1 MASQAQQGSR
11 SGNGSQPSPLD
22 GLRVVDLS
30 MFMSGPMATQ
40 ILGDAGAEI
49 IKVESVQ
56 RIDGWRG
63 AATSREVERPWERSP
78 NFNWVNRSKR
88 GITLNLTDP
97 RGADLLKRLVAISDI
112 VIENYTPRVMDNFGL
127 GYEVL
132 REITPDLIMLS
143 MPGFGQT
150 VSWRDYVAFG
160 MSTEQ
165 MSGITHL
172 TGYDDGPPMFTG
184 TNGGDPFV
192 GVIAAS
198 ALLAALNHR
207 ERTGEGQHMD
217 LSQIEACTMYIGDV
231 LADWA
236 VTGDDP
242 GRISN
247 RHPSMAPHGIYPCAD
262 DGWIAV
268 ACQSDEEWRSLA
280 ACLGRSE
287 WAEDSSPF
295 ATAVGRL
302 AACEQLDEAISAW
315 TAPQG
320 HLELMHSLQAA
331 GVTAGAVMNGPQL
344 LDDAHMQVRAALI
357 PQDRPDLGIKHY
369 PGQPYRFAKAE
380 PVANRRAPLLGEH
393 TNEVLKELLDLGDEE
408 LQALEAAD
416 ITGTTPIAARA
427 PAGG

>member
-1 MASQAQQGSR
+1 MTAQAPQGYR
-11 SGNGSQPSPLD
+11 NGNGSQPSPLD

-63 AATSREVERPWERSP
+63 AAGSRDVERPWELSP

-97 RGADLLKRLVAISDI
+97 RGADLLKRLVAISDV

-198 ALLAALNHR
+198 ALLAAINHR
-207 ERTGEGQHMD
+207 KRTGEGQHMD
-217 LSQIEACTMYIGDV
+217 LSQVEACTMYIGDV
-231 LADWA
+231 LTDWA

-262 DGWIAV
+262 DGWIAI

-280 ACLGRSE
+280 ACLGRPK
-287 WAEDSSPF
+287 WAEDGSPL
-295 ATAVGRL
+295 ATAAGRL
-302 AACEQLDEAISAW
+302 AASEMLDEAISEW

-344 LDDAHMQVRAALI
+344 LDDAHMQARAALI

-369 PGQPYRFAKAE
+369 PGLPYRFAKAA

-408 LQALEAAD
+408 LEALEADD
-416 ITGTTPIAARA
+416 ITGTTPIAARPPKGA
-427 PAGG
+427 

>member
-1 MASQAQQGSR
+1 MASQ
-11 SGNGSQPSPLD
+11 PSALN
-22 GLRVVDLS
+22 GLRVIDLS
-30 MFMSGPMATQ
+30 MFMSGPVATQ
-40 ILGDAGAEI
+40 MLGDAGAEI

-63 AATSREVERPWERSP
+63 AATSPGIERPWERSP

-143 MPGFGQT
+143 MPGFGHT

-165 MSGITHL
+165 MSGMSHL
-172 TGYDDGPPMFTG
+172 TGYADGPPMFTG
-184 TNGGDPFV
+184 TTGGDTFV
-192 GVIAAS
+192 GVIAAN

-207 ERTGEGQHMD
+207 ARTGEGQHMD

-231 LADWA
+231 L
-236 VTGDDP
+236 TGWSLSGHDP
-242 GRISN
+242 GRSGN
-247 RHPSMAPHGIYPCAD
+247 RHPTMAPHGIYPCAGD
-262 DGWIAV
+262 RWTAIA
-268 ACQSDEEWRSLA
+268 CRSDEEWRSLA
-280 ACLGRSE
+280 ACLGRPE
-287 WAEDSSPF
+287 WAEDGSPF
-295 ATAVGRL
+295 ATVAGRL
-302 AACEQLDEAISAW
+302 AACETLDEAISAW

-331 GVTAGAVMNGPQL
+331 GVTAGAVMNGPEL
-344 LDDAHMQVRAALI
+344 LADQHMQARDALI
-357 PQDRPDLGIKHY
+357 AQDRPDIGIKHY
-369 PGQPYRFAKAE
+369 PVQPYRFAKAA

-393 TNEVLKELLDLGDEE
+393 TNEVLKELLDVSDEE
-408 LQALEAAD
+408 LEALEAD
-416 ITGTTPIAARA
+416 DVTGTIPIAARDA
-427 PAGG
+427 